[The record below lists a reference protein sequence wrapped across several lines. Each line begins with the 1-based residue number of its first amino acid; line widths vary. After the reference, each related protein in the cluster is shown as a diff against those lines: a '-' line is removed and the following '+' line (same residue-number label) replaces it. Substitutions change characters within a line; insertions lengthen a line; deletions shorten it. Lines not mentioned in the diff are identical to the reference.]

1 MQSDLHRDSILFCR
15 YIDRIFD
22 QFFPGIIEVFDKFT
36 QTVLRKEHFMPGSIG
51 LRIDLPF
58 IRSTTNESLCSNKP
72 TPATG
77 PIRYRIYTR

>member
-58 IRSTTNESLCSNKP
+58 IGQRQTNPFVQISQLP
-72 TPATG
+72 QPG
-77 PIRYRIYTR
+77 R

>member
-36 QTVLRKEHFMPGSIG
+36 QTVLRKEHLMPGSIG

-58 IRSTTNESLCSNKP
+58 IGQRQTNPFVQISQLP
-72 TPATG
+72 QPG
-77 PIRYRIYTR
+77 R